1 MKKVYQYI
9 NIIIF
14 SLLSIYLLLVINNLN
29 ILPNKYLLIFIIFI
43 IALNITSSIFS
54 LLKKKII
61 RIFGYIIYFI
71 ILIISILG
79 IKYGQETLL
88 FLDNAFNNR
97 LLEITKYNVI
107 VLKDSKYQ
115 KLIDLKDET
124 ILYLNSDSNTM
135 SWRDN
140 IINQVNVNFKGY
152 DDLYELYDSINN
164 KEYASLIIED
174 GYLDLLEEYDIK
186 LYDNIKIIYTY
197 TIKEKI
203 KTVTSEVKL
212 KPINIYLSG
221 SDSRSENIYNKS
233 RSDVN
238 MVITINP
245 NTKTILTTSIPRDYY
260 VDVYNHSGL
269 KDKLTHTGVFGVDC
283 SRETIA
289 NLFDTEITYSVK
301 VGFKSLVNVVD
312 LLGGID
318 IESDRTFNSFHING
332 WVVKKGLNHM
342 NGKEALA
349 YARERYAYP
358 EGDRHRVRNQQQ
370 VLEAILEK
378 GLKDTNILFDYQ
390 NILNSLSSLYITDI
404 PKEYIQLLVKKQLEE
419 MSDWKIINQTVSGS
433 DLYEVTYSTPNTK
446 LYVMVPY
453 QDDINRAKDKI
464 KEVLG
469 D

>member
-9 NIIIF
+9 NIILF
-14 SLLSIYLLLVINNLN
+14 GLLSIYLILIISNLN
-29 ILPNKYLLIFIIFI
+29 ILPNKYLIIFI
-43 IALNITSSIFS
+43 CFIVALNIIASIFI
-54 LLKKKII
+54 LLKKKILHL
-61 RIFGYIIYFI
+61 FGYILYLFI
-71 ILIISILG
+71 LVISVLG
-79 IKYGQETLL
+79 IKYGQETLM

-97 LLEITKYNVI
+97 LLEITSYKVI
-107 VLKDSKYQ
+107 VLKNSSYQ
-115 KLIDLKDET
+115 KLSDLKDET
-124 ILYLNSDSNTM
+124 ILYLNNDSNTM

-152 DDLYELYDSINN
+152 DDLYELYDSIING
-164 KEYASLIIED
+164 EYASAIIEE
-174 GYLDLLEEYDIK
+174 GYLDLLEEYDLKIN
-186 LYDNIKIIYTY
+186 DNIKVIYTY
-197 TIKEKI
+197 AIKKKI
-203 KTVTSEVKL
+203 KAVTSEVSL

-221 SDSRSENIYNKS
+221 SDSRSDTIYNKS

-260 VDVYNHSGL
+260 VDVYNHPGL
-269 KDKLTHTGVFGVDC
+269 KDKLTHTGIFGVDC
-283 SRETIA
+283 TRETIA
-289 NLFDTEITYSVK
+289 NLFDIDITYSVK
-301 VGFKSLVNVVD
+301 VGFASLVNIVD
-312 LLGGID
+312 LIGGID
-318 IESDRTFNSFHING
+318 IESDRTFNSYHISG
-332 WVVKKGLNHM
+332 FVVQKGINHM
-342 NGKEALA
+342 NGKQALA

-378 GLKDTNILFDYQ
+378 GLHDKNILFDYQ

-404 PKEYIQLLVKKQLEE
+404 PKEYIQLLVKNQLEE
-419 MSDWKIINQTVSGS
+419 MSEWKIINQTVSGS
-433 DLYEVTYSTPNTK
+433 DLHEVTYSTPNTK

-453 QDDINRAKDKI
+453 EDDINKAKEKI

>member
-9 NIIIF
+9 GIILF
-14 SLLSIYLLLVINNLN
+14 SLLSIYLLLVVNNLN
-29 ILPNKYLLIFIIFI
+29 ILPNKYLIIFI
-43 IALNITSSIFS
+43 CFIISLNIIASIFI
-54 LLKKKII
+54 LLKNKILHI
-61 RIFGYIIYFI
+61 LGYIIYFF

-79 IKYGQETLL
+79 IKYGQETLM

-97 LLEITKYNVI
+97 LLEITNYNVI
-107 VLKDSKYQ
+107 VLKNSDYH
-115 KLIDLKDET
+115 KLSDLDNQT
-124 ILYLNSDSNTM
+124 ILYLNNDTNTM

-140 IINQVNVNFKGY
+140 IINQINANFKGY
-152 DDLYELYDSINN
+152 DDLYELYDSIIN
-164 KEYASLIIED
+164 KEFDAAIIEE
-174 GYLDLLEEYDIK
+174 GYLELLEEN
-186 LYDNIKIIYTY
+186 NINLNNKIRVIYTY
-197 TIKEKI
+197 SIKKKIKE
-203 KTVTSEVKL
+203 TEENVSL

-221 SDSRSENIYNKS
+221 SDSRSDTIYNKS

-238 MVITINP
+238 IVITINP

-260 VDVYNHSGL
+260 VDVYNHPGL
-269 KDKLTHTGVFGVDC
+269 KDKLTHTGIFGVDC
-283 SRETIA
+283 TRQTIA
-289 NLFDTEITYSVK
+289 NLFDIDITYSVK
-301 VGFKSLVNVVD
+301 VGFASLVNIVD
-312 LLGGID
+312 ILGGID
-318 IESDRTFNSFHING
+318 IDSDRTFNSYHISG
-332 WVVKKGLNHM
+332 WTVQKGINHM
-342 NGKEALA
+342 NGKQALA

-404 PKEYIQLLVKKQLEE
+404 PKEYIQLLVKNQLEE

-433 DLYEVTYSTPNTK
+433 DLHEVTYSTPNTK

-453 QDDINRAKDKI
+453 EEDVIRAKNKI
-464 KEVLG
+464 MEVMG

>member
-43 IALNITSSIFS
+43 IALNIIASIFS

-203 KTVTSEVKL
+203 KTVTSKVNL

-453 QDDINRAKDKI
+453 QDDINKAKDKI